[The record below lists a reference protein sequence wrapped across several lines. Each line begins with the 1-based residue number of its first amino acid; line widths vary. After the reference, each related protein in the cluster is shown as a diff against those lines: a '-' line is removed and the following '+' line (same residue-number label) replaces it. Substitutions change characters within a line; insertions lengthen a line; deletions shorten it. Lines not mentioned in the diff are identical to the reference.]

1 MKIEWRKT
9 GIAEVYTA
17 SLNDIMFFLLLF
29 FLIISTM
36 VTPMALKVLL
46 PHSSTA
52 EQVAVKKNIMLVVT
66 GDRQYY
72 IDDQKV
78 GFGEIESRLSA
89 ILKNNT
95 TPDGKAV
102 EYVVLLQADKSLNVQ
117 DVIDLVDIGN
127 KLHVKTLLFV
137 DKTYRKDFRL
147 YLLQYKYNKILL

>member
-1 MKIEWRKT
+1 MKIERRKT

-72 IDDQKV
+72 IDDQNA

-137 DKTYRKDFRL
+137 DKT
-147 YLLQYKYNKILL
+147 

>member
-1 MKIEWRKT
+1 MKIERRKT

-66 GDRQYY
+66 GDRKYY

-137 DKTYRKDFRL
+137 DKT
-147 YLLQYKYNKILL
+147 

>member
-1 MKIEWRKT
+1 MKIERRKT

-66 GDRQYY
+66 GDRHY

-137 DKTYRKDFRL
+137 DKT
-147 YLLQYKYNKILL
+147 

>member
-1 MKIEWRKT
+1 MKIERRKT

-46 PHSSTA
+46 PHSST
-52 EQVAVKKNIMLVVT
+52 VAVKKNIMLVVT

-137 DKTYRKDFRL
+137 DKT
-147 YLLQYKYNKILL
+147 

>member
-1 MKIEWRKT
+1 MKIERRKT

-52 EQVAVKKNIMLVVT
+52 EQVAVKKNVMLVVT

-95 TPDGKAV
+95 T

-137 DKTYRKDFRL
+137 DKT
-147 YLLQYKYNKILL
+147 

>member
-1 MKIEWRKT
+1 MKIERRKT

-72 IDDQKV
+72 TDDQKV

-137 DKTYRKDFRL
+137 DKT
-147 YLLQYKYNKILL
+147 

>member
-1 MKIEWRKT
+1 MKIERRKT

-78 GFGEIESRLSA
+78 GFGESESRLSA

-137 DKTYRKDFRL
+137 DKT
-147 YLLQYKYNKILL
+147 

>member
-1 MKIEWRKT
+1 MKIERRKT

-78 GFGEIESRLSA
+78 RFGEIESRLSA
-89 ILKNNT
+89 IIKNNT

-137 DKTYRKDFRL
+137 DKT
-147 YLLQYKYNKILL
+147 

>member
-1 MKIEWRKT
+1 MKIERRKT

-78 GFGEIESRLSA
+78 GFGAVSYTHLT
-89 ILKNNT
+89 LPT
-95 TPDGKAV
+95 KA
-102 EYVVLLQADKSLNVQ
+102 
-117 DVIDLVDIGN
+117 
-127 KLHVKTLLFV
+127 
-137 DKTYRKDFRL
+137 
-147 YLLQYKYNKILL
+147 

>member
-1 MKIEWRKT
+1 MKIERRKT

-52 EQVAVKKNIMLVVT
+52 ERVAVKKNIMLVVT

-137 DKTYRKDFRL
+137 DKT
-147 YLLQYKYNKILL
+147 

>member
-1 MKIEWRKT
+1 MKIERRKT

-52 EQVAVKKNIMLVVT
+52 EQVAVKKNIMLVVN

-89 ILKNNT
+89 ILQHNT
-95 TPDGKAV
+95 TQDGKVV
-102 EYVVLLQADKSLNVQ
+102 EYVVLLQAAKSLNVQ

-137 DKTYRKDFRL
+137 DKT
-147 YLLQYKYNKILL
+147 

>member
-1 MKIEWRKT
+1 MKIERRKT

-95 TPDGKAV
+95 TPDGKVV
-102 EYVVLLQADKSLNVQ
+102 EYVVLLQAAKSLNVQ

-137 DKTYRKDFRL
+137 DKT
-147 YLLQYKYNKILL
+147 

>member
-1 MKIEWRKT
+1 MKIERRKT

-72 IDDQKV
+72 IDYQKV

-137 DKTYRKDFRL
+137 DKT
-147 YLLQYKYNKILL
+147 

>member
-1 MKIEWRKT
+1 MRLRDRRSFTKP
-9 GIAEVYTA
+9 EVMIIPMI
-17 SLNDIMFFLLLF
+17 DIMFFLLLF

-137 DKTYRKDFRL
+137 DKT
-147 YLLQYKYNKILL
+147 

>member
-1 MKIEWRKT
+1 MKIERRKT

-17 SLNDIMFFLLLF
+17 SLNDIMIFLLLF

-137 DKTYRKDFRL
+137 DKT
-147 YLLQYKYNKILL
+147 

>member
-1 MKIEWRKT
+1 MVLLTLVLHVFGSSIINLMRQVDNPVVIFFT
-9 GIAEVYTA
+9 DLID
-17 SLNDIMFFLLLF
+17 LRFFLLLF

-137 DKTYRKDFRL
+137 DKT
-147 YLLQYKYNKILL
+147 

>member
-1 MKIEWRKT
+1 MKIERRKT

-52 EQVAVKKNIMLVVT
+52 ENIMLVVT

-137 DKTYRKDFRL
+137 DKT
-147 YLLQYKYNKILL
+147 

>member
-1 MKIEWRKT
+1 MKIERRKT

-36 VTPMALKVLL
+36 VTPVALKVML

-52 EQVAVKKNIMLVVT
+52 ELVAVKKNIMVVVT

-137 DKTYRKDFRL
+137 DKT
-147 YLLQYKYNKILL
+147 

>member
-1 MKIEWRKT
+1 MKIERRKT

-117 DVIDLVDIGN
+117 DEIDLVDIGN

-137 DKTYRKDFRL
+137 DKT
-147 YLLQYKYNKILL
+147 

>member
-1 MKIEWRKT
+1 MKIERRKT

-29 FLIISTM
+29 FLIIST
-36 VTPMALKVLL
+36 MALKVLL

-137 DKTYRKDFRL
+137 DKT
-147 YLLQYKYNKILL
+147 

>member
-1 MKIEWRKT
+1 MKIERRKT

-66 GDRQYY
+66 GDRHYY

-137 DKTYRKDFRL
+137 DKT
-147 YLLQYKYNKILL
+147 

>member
-1 MKIEWRKT
+1 MKIERRKT

-78 GFGEIESRLSA
+78 GFGEIEFRLSA

-137 DKTYRKDFRL
+137 DKT
-147 YLLQYKYNKILL
+147 

>member
-1 MKIEWRKT
+1 MKIERRKT

-102 EYVVLLQADKSLNVQ
+102 EYVVLSLNVQ

-137 DKTYRKDFRL
+137 DKT
-147 YLLQYKYNKILL
+147 

>member
-1 MKIEWRKT
+1 MKIERRKT

-52 EQVAVKKNIMLVVT
+52 EQVAV
-66 GDRQYY
+66 RQYY

-137 DKTYRKDFRL
+137 DKT
-147 YLLQYKYNKILL
+147 

>member
-1 MKIEWRKT
+1 MKIERRKT

-17 SLNDIMFFLLLF
+17 SLSDIMFLLLLF
-29 FLIISTM
+29 FLLISTM

-137 DKTYRKDFRL
+137 DKT
-147 YLLQYKYNKILL
+147 

>member
-1 MKIEWRKT
+1 M
-9 GIAEVYTA
+9 
-17 SLNDIMFFLLLF
+17 NNQQDF
-29 FLIISTM
+29 
-36 VTPMALKVLL
+36 
-46 PHSSTA
+46 
-52 EQVAVKKNIMLVVT
+52 KKNIMLVVT

-137 DKTYRKDFRL
+137 DKT
-147 YLLQYKYNKILL
+147 